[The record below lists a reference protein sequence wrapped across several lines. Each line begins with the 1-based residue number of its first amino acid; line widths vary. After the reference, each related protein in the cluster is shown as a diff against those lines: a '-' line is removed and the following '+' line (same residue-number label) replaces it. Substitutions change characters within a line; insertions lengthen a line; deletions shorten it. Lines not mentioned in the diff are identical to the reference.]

1 MNRKKEIAGYVMMVV
16 LALVIALIINYLV
29 ILRVEIPT
37 NSMENTI
44 MAGSRVVVLRPAY
57 LFSDPKRGD
66 IVVFKYPDDETQ
78 NYAKRIIGLP
88 GETIEIRDGLVYVNG
103 FEEPLEEDYLK
114 ETPTGSYGPY
124 EVPEDSYFMLGITER
139 CRRIRDS
146 GRIPMSGGIKLSGEY
161 GLSIILPSIFTG
173 KNPRN
178 GPFPSL
184 SEFCDANRRL
194 FGMILPG

>member
-29 ILRVEIPT
+29 ILRVEIPM

-124 EVPEDSYFMLGITER
+124 EVPEDSYFMLGDNREVSEDSR
-139 CRRIRDS
+139 FWENPYVRRDKII
-146 GRIPMSGGIKLSGEY
+146 GRIWFEY
-161 GLSIILPSIFTG
+161 YPSIRFYQ
-173 KNPRN
+173 
-178 GPFPSL
+178 
-184 SEFCDANRRL
+184 
-194 FGMILPG
+194 

>member
-114 ETPTGSYGPY
+114 ETPNGSYGPY
-124 EVPEDSYFMLGITER
+124 EVPEDSYFMLGDNREVSEDSR
-139 CRRIRDS
+139 FWENPYVRRDKII
-146 GRIPMSGGIKLSGEY
+146 GRIWFEY
-161 GLSIILPSIFTG
+161 YPSIRFYQ
-173 KNPRN
+173 
-178 GPFPSL
+178 
-184 SEFCDANRRL
+184 
-194 FGMILPG
+194 

>member
-1 MNRKKEIAGYVMMVV
+1 MNRKKEVAGYVMMEG

-114 ETPTGSYGPY
+114 ETPNGSYGPY
-124 EVPEDSYFMLGITER
+124 EVPEDSYFMLGDNREVSEDSR
-139 CRRIRDS
+139 FWENPYVRRDKII
-146 GRIPMSGGIKLSGEY
+146 GRIWFEY
-161 GLSIILPSIFTG
+161 YPSIRFYQ
-173 KNPRN
+173 
-178 GPFPSL
+178 
-184 SEFCDANRRL
+184 
-194 FGMILPG
+194 

>member
-66 IVVFKYPDDETQ
+66 IVTQ

-114 ETPTGSYGPY
+114 ETPTGSYGPC
-124 EVPEDSYFMLGITER
+124 EVPEDSYFMLGDNREVSEDSR
-139 CRRIRDS
+139 FWENPYVRRDKII
-146 GRIPMSGGIKLSGEY
+146 GRIWFEY
-161 GLSIILPSIFTG
+161 YPSIHFY
-173 KNPRN
+173 R
-178 GPFPSL
+178 
-184 SEFCDANRRL
+184 
-194 FGMILPG
+194 

>member
-103 FEEPLEEDYLK
+103 FEEPLE
-114 ETPTGSYGPY
+114 
-124 EVPEDSYFMLGITER
+124 
-139 CRRIRDS
+139 
-146 GRIPMSGGIKLSGEY
+146 
-161 GLSIILPSIFTG
+161 
-173 KNPRN
+173 
-178 GPFPSL
+178 
-184 SEFCDANRRL
+184 
-194 FGMILPG
+194 